1 MAFGHQD
8 LSLELG
14 GMPCRVCDF
23 SDVYF
28 NPNNGGA
35 PDPSYTLAHVAL
47 NGSGYATYTTY
58 NGSATT
64 IMAGE
69 DAAEILSLLHV
80 KYVTPSL
87 TSHSC
92 RECAASCW

>member
-1 MAFGHQD
+1 
-8 LSLELG
+8 
-14 GMPCRVCDF
+14 VDF

-69 DAAEILSLLHV
+69 EALR
-80 KYVTPSL
+80 
-87 TSHSC
+87 SC
-92 RECAASCW
+92 RRCDLLDASAPAQTSMSAVFPSRMRVRCCTVVRS